1 MKILLVE
8 DDTLLGNG
16 VQVGLVQEGF
26 SVDWVQDG
34 KQALSAAIVGK
45 YNLMILDLGL
55 PEIDGMEVLR
65 TLRRRQDGIPVLV
78 LTARDTLSDRVTG
91 LDSGADDYMVKPFD
105 LEELCARVRAL
116 ARRQAGRSTPIIE
129 RGNIRLDPAGHT
141 VSLDGSAVELSHKEF
156 SLLLKLLENAGRIM
170 SRSTLEE
177 ALYSW
182 GEEVESN
189 VIEVHIHHLR
199 KKLGSSL
206 IRTVRG
212 AGYTID
218 RLA

>member
-8 DDTLLGNG
+8 DDALLGSG
-16 VQVGLVQEGF
+16 VQTGLAQEGF
-26 SVDWVQDG
+26 NVDWVQDG
-34 KQALSAAIVGK
+34 KQALSAAATGQ
-45 YNLMILDLGL
+45 YELMILDLGL
-55 PEIDGMEVLR
+55 PGIDGMEVLR
-65 TLRRRQDGIPVLV
+65 KLRCKQDCIPVLV
-78 LTARDTLSDRVTG
+78 LTARDTLSDRVSG

-116 ARRQAGRSTPIIE
+116 SRRQVGRSTPVIE
-129 RGNIRLDPAGHT
+129 HGNIRLDPAGHT
-141 VSLDGSAVELSHKEF
+141 VTLDCEAVELSHKEF
-156 SLLLKLLENAGRIM
+156 SLLLKLLDNAGRIM

-218 RLA
+218 RMT